1 MLTYEQREFVLKRV
15 KQREHVA
22 TLAIEHEFVATPQCV
37 KAYEENMAK
46 LNESITHLPN
56 AGLAPVQRPPY
67 LLSDPDGKFSIL
79 GVYVDVMDEKE
90 VDEAIAM
97 SFSKL

>member
-1 MLTYEQREFVLKRV
+1 MLTYEQRDFVLKRV

-22 TLAIEHEFVATPQCV
+22 TLAIEHEFVATPQGLKV
-37 KAYEENMAK
+37 YIEKLSELNASIVNM
-46 LNESITHLPN
+46 PN
-56 AGLAPVQRPPY
+56 FVLAPVQEPPVF
-67 LLSDPDGKFSIL
+67 LSDPAGKFSIL
-79 GVYVDVMDEKE
+79 GVYVDIMDERE